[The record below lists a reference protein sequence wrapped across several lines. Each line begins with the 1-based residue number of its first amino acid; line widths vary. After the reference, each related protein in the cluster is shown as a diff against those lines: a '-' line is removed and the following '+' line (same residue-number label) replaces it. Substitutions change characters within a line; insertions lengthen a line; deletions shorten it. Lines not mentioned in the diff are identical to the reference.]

1 MPAADICQAIADR
14 RRVRFAY
21 AGGLR
26 TVEPHAHGWSAAG
39 VELLRGYQT
48 FGFSTSGEAAG
59 WKTFHVDKLAG
70 LRLEEQTFEARPEF
84 ERDATGLSRLC
95 CAV

>member
-1 MPAADICQAIADR
+1 MPTSGICAAIQGKR
-14 RRVRFAY
+14 VVRFAY

-26 TVEPHAHGWSAAG
+26 TVEPHAHGFSAAG

-48 FGFSTSGEAAG
+48 FGFSTSGEATG
-59 WKTFHVDKLAG
+59 WKTFHLDKVAG
-70 LRLEEQTFEARPEF
+70 LRAEEATFEPRPDF
-84 ERDATGLSRLC
+84 KRDEPGFTRLC

>member
-1 MPAADICQAIADR
+1 VSTSQICGAIASKR
-14 RRVRFAY
+14 VVRFAY

-48 FGFSTSGEAAG
+48 FGFSTSGEATG
-59 WKTFHVDKLAG
+59 WKTFHVDKIAG
-70 LRLEEQTFEARPEF
+70 LRVEPETFPTRPEF
-84 ERDATGLSRLC
+84 NRDEPGFGRLC